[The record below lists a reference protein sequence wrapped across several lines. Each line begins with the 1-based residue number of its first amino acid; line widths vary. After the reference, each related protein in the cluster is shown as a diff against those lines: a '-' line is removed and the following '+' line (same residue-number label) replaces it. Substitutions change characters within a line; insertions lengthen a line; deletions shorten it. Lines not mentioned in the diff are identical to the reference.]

1 MLDAKLLRKSPDMV
15 HERLAIKGYKFDIEK
30 FSRIDSER
38 RLSLQEVERLQEE
51 RNTVS
56 KSIGSKKKKNEDAE
70 ELLAR
75 MGNLNKSL
83 SLEKSKYSSI
93 DAAYQELLLEIPNL
107 PAQEVPKGSSENENI
122 ELSRWGKPREF
133 EFEAKD
139 HVDLTNSGYLDFETA
154 SKITGS
160 RFVVMHGAIARLHR
174 ALAQFMLDVH
184 IAENG
189 FSEVYVPYLVN
200 RESLVATGQLPK
212 FEKDQFRL
220 TDPEDW
226 YLTPTAE
233 VPVTN
238 IYRDRIL
245 EESDLPIR
253 HVSHTP
259 CFRSEAGSYGKD
271 TRGMIRQHQFEK
283 IELVMLTQPEKSWEA
298 LDELVNSAS
307 SILKKLDLP
316 FRSVMLCGGDL
327 GFSSAKTIDLEVWL
341 PGQGVFREISSCSNF
356 LDFQSRRLHTRYKA
370 KNEKKTSLPH
380 TLNGSGLAVGRALV
394 AVIENYQDSSNNIV
408 IPDCLRSYM
417 DGQNYIDLDVRG
429 T

>member
-1 MLDAKLLRKSPDMV
+1 MLDAKLLRKSP
-15 HERLAIKGYKFDIEK
+15 ERIKESLAIKGYDYDVEK
-30 FSRIDSER
+30 FSNIDSQR
-38 RLSLQEVERLQEE
+38 RLGLQEVERLQEE

-56 KSIGSKKKKNEDAE
+56 KLIGSKKKKNEDAQD
-70 ELLAR
+70 LLAS
-75 MGNLNKSL
+75 MSKLNEDL
-83 SLEKSKYSSI
+83 TLAKSKYSTI
-93 DAAYQELLLEIPNL
+93 DGAYHEFLLEIPNL
-107 PAQEVPKGSSENENI
+107 PAQEVPVGSSEVENVV
-122 ELSRWGKPREF
+122 LSKWGEPRKF

-139 HVDLTNSGYLDFETA
+139 HVDITKSGHLDFETA

-174 ALAQFMLDVH
+174 ALAQFMLDIH
-184 IAENG
+184 STENG

-200 RESLVATGQLPK
+200 RESLFGTGQLPK
-212 FEKDQFRL
+212 FEKDQFKL
-220 TDPEDW
+220 SDPEDW

-253 HVSHTP
+253 HVCHTP
-259 CFRSEAGSYGKD
+259 CFRSEAGSYGRD

-283 IELVMLTQPEKSWEA
+283 VELVMLTHPEKSWEA
-298 LDELVNSAS
+298 LDELVDSAS

-316 FRSVMLCGGDL
+316 FRTVMLCGGDL

-341 PGQGVFREISSCSNF
+341 PGQQVYREISSCSNF
-356 LDFQSRRLHTRYKA
+356 LDFQSRRLLTRYKA
-370 KNEKKTSLPH
+370 KNDKKNTLPH
-380 TLNGSGLAVGRALV
+380 TLNGSGLAVGRTLV
-394 AVIENYQDSSNNIV
+394 AVLENYQDSSNNIV

-417 DGQNYIDLDVRG
+417 GGQQYIDLAVPSD
-429 T
+429 